1 MSADT
6 TWTFF
11 FRREVTTSTLRKL
24 GMTFDEYWSQDG
36 DDYNAHWIN
45 VDLPADTDIE
55 EAIQIAREN
64 GAPLGSRRSGIFEV
78 QGPRGIWSHVNERR
92 MDFDTPAKRAKVV
105 FKSWEDL
112 EAEELAEETARLV
125 A

>member
-1 MSADT
+1 MDT
-6 TWTFF
+6 ANWCFF
-11 FRREVTTSTLRKL
+11 FRAEVNKKNLK
-24 GMTFDEYWSQDG
+24 GQTFDE
-36 DDYNAHWIN
+36 HWAN
-45 VDLPADTDIE
+45 RPAFDLVLELPVDLDIE
-55 EAIQIAREN
+55 DALEIAREN

-78 QGPRGIWSHVNERR
+78 QGPTGIWSHVNGRR
-92 MDFDTPAKRAKVV
+92 MDFDTESKRAKVV